1 MAKNKRPQDR
11 QEKHDE
17 IVAAA
22 RSLFLDEGFDAV
34 SMARL
39 AAAAGIAPN
48 TIYWYFKDKDEVLA
62 TVLSNVFSEHWLAYL
77 AADFPKPIDKLL
89 WFVARL
95 QEASILISTVHTR
108 LRTSSAIHIWHDNF
122 HLMLEALIHN
132 ELMTLGVLE
141 ADVDALTTI
150 LIFTI
155 EGLLI
160 HQSSEAL
167 SYRICETLLRQL
179 KLNI

>member
-22 RSLFLDEGFDAV
+22 RSLFLENGFDAV
-34 SMARL
+34 SMTRL

-62 TVLSNVFSEHWLAYL
+62 VVLTDVLNIHLKAYL
-77 AADFPKPIDKLL
+77 TASLPNPIDKLL
-89 WFVARL
+89 WIVARL
-95 QEASILISTVHTR
+95 QEASLLISTVHAR
-108 LRTSSAIHIWHDNF
+108 LQISPAINAWHANF
-122 HLMLEALIHN
+122 HNMSEALIRH
-132 ELMTLGVLE
+132 ELLTQKKSE
-141 ADVDALTTI
+141 ANVDALTSI

-160 HQSSEAL
+160 HQYNEEQSH
-167 SYRICETLLRQL
+167 RILDTLLRQFAL
-179 KLNI
+179 SD